1 MNNTELAYPTQYDHS
16 LANPS
21 ENHISPHQ
29 THAQYDTLSSKPDQ
43 YTTHSYAQQAD
54 TYEMPQ
60 QHMQAAYS
68 TSSMEYPY
76 PMYQDPSLYH
86 NGAVE
91 IGSVCVP
98 AMMDGYAYE

>member
-1 MNNTELAYPTQYDHS
+1 
-16 LANPS
+16 
-21 ENHISPHQ
+21 
-29 THAQYDTLSSKPDQ
+29 
-43 YTTHSYAQQAD
+43 
-54 TYEMPQ
+54 MPQ